1 MPYSVFGIAANK
13 LYNLSLIESAF
24 LSNYIGNNDGVNAIL
39 ALCHCVGIGI
49 GTPTNGNEV
58 GRTSEYE
65 YVLSGLGLGCGS
77 LCGGSYSCGLYGCG
91 LSSCGLSSCG
101 LSSCGLLS
109 GSRSNF
115 GQNLEAHFSLLSEL
129 SKHFLIVIRVAVSL
143 KPRIGIYR
151 LALCVK
157 SQNLSIEE
165 YFCVAIANNLK
176 YSADNCQRS
185 AVFFGQPD
193 AAVVDVGE
201 VDGKC
206 RLNSEVVPVSN
217 DCGTGSSACS
227 GSKSALSA
235 FLVVLFL
242 KCENLGIILKLELAV
257 YHLVC
262 CGVNEELNGNLLGDF
277 GLVISLSSRLKVVR
291 V

>member
-39 ALCHCVGIGI
+39 ALCHCVRIGI
-49 GTPTNGNEV
+49 GAPGNGNEV

-101 LSSCGLLS
+101 LLS

-143 KPRIGIYR
+143 EPCVGVNR
-151 LALCVK
+151 LTCVIQ
-157 SQNLSIEE
+157 SDDLSVEVN
-165 YFCVAIANNLK
+165 FCVTVANNLK

-193 AAVVDVGE
+193 AAEEAAE
-201 VDGKC
+201 VQAQQRGC
-206 RLNSEVVPVSN
+206 PS
-217 DCGTGSSACS
+217 
-227 GSKSALSA
+227 
-235 FLVVLFL
+235 
-242 KCENLGIILKLELAV
+242 
-257 YHLVC
+257 
-262 CGVNEELNGNLLGDF
+262 
-277 GLVISLSSRLKVVR
+277 
-291 V
+291 